1 VIGIIILRV
10 EDLVRSMAKYL
21 ESRGHHY
28 FAPHAVT
35 LRFRSCIITT
45 TNNKIDRWQQAP
57 SSA

>member
-10 EDLVRSMAKYL
+10 EDLVRSIAKSL

-35 LRFRSCIITT
+35 LRFRPCIITT
-45 TNNKIDRWQQAP
+45 TSNKIDRRRQAP